1 MTNKTS
7 EFRYE
12 VVLQEDPDT
21 GDLILPIPADLMRQ
35 MNWVE
40 GDELDFNK
48 DDSGHWVISKVV
60 K

>member
-48 DDSGHWVISKVV
+48 DDKGNWVISKVV